1 VAIEIRPVSPR
12 RLLKVAALTAA
23 LTAAAALPCA
33 AAPFDQNLDEGT
45 IKLRVQAA
53 NTPGKNSIIIT
64 AKGLESGDERITV
77 SSENQVSRAFL
88 EHLDGDNVPELF
100 VVLTSY
106 GSGSYGEVLA
116 WSTNGKKGLTPIIIE
131 APSPKDL
138 DGYMGHDD
146 YEVME
151 NTFVRRFP
159 VYKKGD
165 TNASPSG
172 GFRQFQYK
180 LKPGEAA
187 WQMKIDRVESY

>member
-1 VAIEIRPVSPR
+1 MKFLLAPAFVCVA
-12 RLLKVAALTAA
+12 L
-23 LTAAAALPCA
+23 
-33 AAPFDQNLDEGT
+33 
-45 IKLRVQAA
+45 AA
-53 NTPGKNSIIIT
+53 NCHGKPFESTLDDSGTFSIRVTSPNSSEGNVVTLTPT
-64 AKGLESGDERITV
+64 GLKSSNEAITV
-77 SSENQVSRAFL
+77 HVEDQVSRAFL
-88 EHLDGDNVPELF
+88 DGMDGDNSPELF
-100 VVLTSY
+100 VVLTNP

-116 WSTNGKKGLTPIIIE
+116 YSTNGRKSLTPIMIE

-138 DGYMGHDD
+138 DGYMGHDAYD
-146 YEVME
+146 VME

>member
-1 VAIEIRPVSPR
+1 MKLFSVAFFAVLVS
-12 RLLKVAALTAA
+12 VAACLAN
-23 LTAAAALPCA
+23 
-33 AAPFDQNLDEGT
+33 PFDQTLEDGNISIRIT
-45 IKLRVQAA
+45 SP
-53 NTPGKNSIIIT
+53 NTPEKNT
-64 AKGLESGDERITV
+64 VTLEPKGLEKVNDPITV
-77 SSENQVSRAFL
+77 AVESAITRVFL
-88 EHLDGDNVPELF
+88 ADMDGDNSPELF
-100 VVLTSY
+100 IILTNP

-116 WSTNGKKGLTPIIIE
+116 YSTNGKKSLTPIMIE

-138 DGYMGHDD
+138 DGYMGHDA

-159 VYKKGD
+159 VYKMGD
-165 TNASPSG
+165 TNASTSG

>member
-1 VAIEIRPVSPR
+1 MKLFSVAFFAVLVS
-12 RLLKVAALTAA
+12 VAACLAN
-23 LTAAAALPCA
+23 
-33 AAPFDQNLDEGT
+33 PFDQTLEDGNISIHIT
-45 IKLRVQAA
+45 SP
-53 NTPGKNSIIIT
+53 NTSEKNT
-64 AKGLESGDERITV
+64 FTLEPKGLEKVNDPITV
-77 SSENQVSRAFL
+77 AVESAVTRVFL
-88 EHLDGDNVPELF
+88 ADMDGDNSPELF
-100 VVLTSY
+100 IVLTNP

-116 WSTNGKKGLTPIIIE
+116 YSTNGKKSLTPIMIE

-138 DGYMGHDD
+138 DGYMGHDA

-165 TNASPSG
+165 TNSSPSG